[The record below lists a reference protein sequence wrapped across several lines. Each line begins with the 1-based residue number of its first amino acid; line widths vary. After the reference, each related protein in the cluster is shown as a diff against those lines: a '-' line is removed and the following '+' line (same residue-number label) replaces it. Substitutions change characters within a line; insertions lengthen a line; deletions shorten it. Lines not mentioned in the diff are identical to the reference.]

1 MAKRIAFGPH
11 IIVQGPLSLKEL
23 YSTEAG
29 AFWGGEGLASASP
42 CMHWLSSCAR
52 TACVS
57 ACESF
62 DSVAALE
69 PGDALTAC
77 SILFSYTYL
86 QHHCASRAMISP
98 HRQCGCL

>member
-1 MAKRIAFGPH
+1 
-11 IIVQGPLSLKEL
+11 
-23 YSTEAG
+23 
-29 AFWGGEGLASASP
+29 
-42 CMHWLSSCAR
+42 MHWLSSCMR

-62 DSVAALE
+62 DRVAALD

-86 QHHCASRAMISP
+86 QHHCACHELIWS
-98 HRQCGCL
+98 HRQQGRLWAA